1 MPFNTTWYDAD
12 FGLLNYET
20 YGHTSGSERVLND
33 HELNLFKSKTS
44 SKKNAIYKLDSKFTI
59 LVDTHFN
66 TKEAQSLSA
75 ALRFV
80 SSINEFK
87 QNLMIRFSSSLWLEA
102 IDFSKMAVVGG
113 CVLNALCHS
122 PFADTREQDVNII
135 SYADNT
141 IDFERTIETTV
152 NTLNKILSLASMK
165 EVTVEK
171 IGGSL
176 SYKVFLPCDVQIN
189 FSWAFIGNSTNP
201 LSHILHTFD
210 MDICQVAF
218 IGKIAL
224 LW

>member
-1 MPFNTTWYDAD
+1 MN
-12 FGLLNYET
+12 
-20 YGHTSGSERVLND
+20 
-33 HELNLFKSKTS
+33 
-44 SKKNAIYKLDSKFTI
+44 
-59 LVDTHFN
+59 
-66 TKEAQSLSA
+66 
-75 ALRFV
+75 
-80 SSINEFK
+80 
-87 QNLMIRFSSSLWLEA
+87 RFSSSLWLEA
-102 IDFSKMAVVGG
+102 IDFSKLAVVGG

-122 PFADTREQDVNII
+122 PFGDTREQDVNII

-171 IGGSL
+171 ISGSL

-189 FSWAFIGNSTNP
+189 FSWAFIGNSKNP